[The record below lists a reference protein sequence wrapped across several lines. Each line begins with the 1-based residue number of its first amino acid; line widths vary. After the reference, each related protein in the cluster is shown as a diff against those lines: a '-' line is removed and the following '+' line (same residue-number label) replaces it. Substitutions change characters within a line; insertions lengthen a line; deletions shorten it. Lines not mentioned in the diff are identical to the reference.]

1 MKNKQS
7 PIVACLIATCL
18 ILFFGYIGLLS
29 FMNWKAALIY
39 GVIVFIPS
47 DILKMFI
54 AVKLAKRIHP

>member
-1 MKNKQS
+1 
-7 PIVACLIATCL
+7 
-18 ILFFGYIGLLS
+18 
-29 FMNWKAALIY
+29 MNWKAALIY